1 MAGAAPPPLEPHDDE
16 PVSPELVMTD
26 PALAHRQAMVPAVWE
41 TVRAAQQAAR
51 DAPEPAGFDS
61 TGRRR
66 PRPWWLLAVALAAGA
81 AALVLLRG
89 TFSSGPETRAVK
101 IAPSPAPVAHHVPL
115 RHAKPALLRP
125 HANPAVSRTHPKP
138 AVPKQHPKLA
148 VPKQQ
153 PKIAAPAK
161 PAARVKPHPSSA
173 VAKRPV
179 APPVVAKPRPVPKAS

>member
-66 PRPWWLLAVALAAGA
+66 PRPWWLLAVAVAAGA
-81 AALVLLRG
+81 AALVLLVRG

-101 IAPSPAPVAHHVPL
+101 IAPSPAPVAHVPP
-115 RHAKPALLRP
+115 RHAKPAG
-125 HANPAVSRTHPKP
+125 
-138 AVPKQHPKLA
+138 
-148 VPKQQ
+148 
-153 PKIAAPAK
+153 
-161 PAARVKPHPSSA
+161 
-173 VAKRPV
+173 
-179 APPVVAKPRPVPKAS
+179 PR